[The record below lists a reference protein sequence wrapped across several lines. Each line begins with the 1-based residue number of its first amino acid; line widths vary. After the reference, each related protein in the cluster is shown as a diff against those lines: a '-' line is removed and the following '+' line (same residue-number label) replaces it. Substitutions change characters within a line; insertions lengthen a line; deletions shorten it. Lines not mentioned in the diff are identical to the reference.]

1 MTKPIQSIE
10 DLNNLTDADLRDIYE
25 EMEFGLKPEV
35 VPKGPRGAESVC
47 PTCSK
52 SGDIVEDTLYA
63 ILVCKNCGQVIG
75 NIVSQNPEW
84 RQFEDDNRH
93 SDSGRCRIPTNKLL
107 PQSSLGTSIAGNY
120 KSRIKTLHT
129 WSQMPY
135 KERSLNLVF
144 KIIQSK
150 CQLGRIVKC
159 MEDDAKIMYK
169 SISECKH
176 VKGKNKGKA
185 IIIRGKNRHSLIA
198 ACLFF
203 ACRRNGKTRSPKEI
217 ADLFELKYTEIT
229 KGCKNFLRLMKLRKL
244 GINVGTSQP
253 EHFVTRF
260 CNELKIKQQYIDQ
273 AVQISK
279 NIRKLNI
286 ASVHTPFSTATG
298 SILLMAEINELR
310 SISKRK
316 LSTTFKVSEVTI
328 TKTFKKIEQY
338 KKVLTNNEMT
348 DHLVGVLEKLREKN
362 VMPASVQ
369 DRCNRFG
376 VIAEPEHNIKPI
388 VPVVKCD
395 DIDLGDLTDIGE
407 IADINDMNNFDDF
420 DDFTEL
426 EDITDSDEPKVTRE
440 EITLRIKNYLTN
452 LTNEWSIEDNIE
464 EYVTN
469 LDLDVYE
476 QMATTDR
483 EYQAFINKNKNLSAT
498 LTRS

>member
-1 MTKPIQSIE
+1 MTKPVQSID

-25 EMEFGLKPEV
+25 EMEYG
-35 VPKGPRGAESVC
+35 PKVDEARKEPTGTESVC
-47 PTCSK
+47 PTCTK
-52 SGDIVEDTLYA
+52 SDIVKDTLHA
-63 ILVCKNCGQVIG
+63 FLVCKNCGQVIG

-84 RQFEDDNRH
+84 RQFDDDNKNT
-93 SDSGRCRIPTNKLL
+93 DGGRCSMPINKLL

-120 KSRIKTLHT
+120 KSRLKTLHT

-150 CQLGRIVKC
+150 CQIGHIVKC

-176 VKGKNKGKA
+176 VKGKNKGKS
-185 IIIRGKNRHSLIA
+185 IIIRGKNRQSLIA

-217 ADLFELKYTEIT
+217 ADLFEMKYTEIT

-298 SILLMAEINELR
+298 SILLMAEINDLR

-316 LSTTFKVSEVTI
+316 LSMTFKVSEVTI
-328 TKTFKKIEQY
+328 TKTYKKIEQY
-338 KKVLTNNEMT
+338 KRVLINNEMT
-348 DHLVGVLEKLREKN
+348 DHLVGVIEATREKN
-362 VMPASVQ
+362 VIPAAIL
-369 DRCNRFG
+369 DRCKKFD
-376 VIAEPEHNIKPI
+376 VIADPECEIISAIANKSKIPL
-388 VPVVKCD
+388 
-395 DIDLGDLTDIGE
+395 IDVIEELADLDNLSEIG
-407 IADINDMNNFDDF
+407 DMNNFDDF
-420 DDFTEL
+420 DEID
-426 EDITDSDEPKVTRE
+426 DITDSDEPKATRDQ
-440 EITLRIKNYLTN
+440 ITSRIKNHLN
-452 LTNEWSIEDNIE
+452 KEWTIYDNIE
-464 EYVTN
+464 EHVAN

-476 QMATTDR
+476 QIATTDR
-483 EYQAFINKNKNLSAT
+483 EYQMFIKKQ
-498 LTRS
+498 